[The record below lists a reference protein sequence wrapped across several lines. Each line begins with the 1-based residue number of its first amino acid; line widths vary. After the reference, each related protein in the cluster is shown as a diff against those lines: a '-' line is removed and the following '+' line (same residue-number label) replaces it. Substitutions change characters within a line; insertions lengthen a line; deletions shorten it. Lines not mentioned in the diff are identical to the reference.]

1 MTVAGRKRQ
10 LYANRTAAYRR
21 GDVDERGAK
30 RHSTPRRRGSRHI
43 GVRGDQRKDVDME
56 RLARVLI
63 ALGRTLE
70 DERQFLEELQQHD
83 ERVGIATFL
92 PLRTHVG
99 VLAGRV
105 FVLFDGERLVCRMP
119 EDVVDELIAQP
130 GYEPW
135 RDPVT
140 NQVIAGYVRLPK
152 TVDRTGRLH
161 HGLAALG
168 HANVMMSA
176 EAEDSGTNPA

>member
-1 MTVAGRKRQ
+1 M
-10 LYANRTAAYRR
+10 
-21 GDVDERGAK
+21 
-30 RHSTPRRRGSRHI
+30 
-43 GVRGDQRKDVDME
+43 
-56 RLARVLI
+56 
-63 ALGRTLE
+63 E

-105 FVLFDGERLVCRMP
+105 FVLFDGERLVCRLP

-130 GYEPW
+130 
-135 RDPVT
+135 
-140 NQVIAGYVRLPK
+140 GYVRLPK